1 MVQLVGFSGAHG
13 TGKSSVIDRI
23 KEKNVPEIFV
33 DEYKISRSVLSSM
46 GLTLEQATSTVDRTK
61 EYQLNVLDAARE
73 RIRLIVEEHQF
84 GGTMVVDR
92 TVADIA
98 AYTRIWCEQNR
109 IEKKWYWSYASEC
122 ASLLENYGEI
132 FVFPTG
138 VFGFEDD
145 GVRAKEDTQLLHE
158 KYLLEF
164 LNVHGFKYYVVQE
177 KTVQKRAEEIIDI
190 LKG

>member
-13 TGKSSVIDRI
+13 TGKSSVIERI
-23 KEKNVPEIFV
+23 KEKNIPGIFV
-33 DEYKISRSVLSSM
+33 DDHKISRSVLSSM
-46 GLTLEQATSTVDRTK
+46 GLTLEQATATVDRTK
-61 EYQLNVLDAARE
+61 EYQLNVLGAARE
-73 RIRLIVEEHQF
+73 RIHLIVEEHQF

-98 AYTRIWCEQNR
+98 AYTRIWCERNR
-109 IEKKWYWSYASEC
+109 IEKKWLWPYVSNC
-122 ASLLENYGEI
+122 ASLLKHYGEI

-138 VFGFEDD
+138 VFEFEDD

-164 LNVHGFKYYVVQE
+164 LDVHGFKYHVVQE
-177 KTVQKRAEEIIDI
+177 KTVQKRAEEIISI